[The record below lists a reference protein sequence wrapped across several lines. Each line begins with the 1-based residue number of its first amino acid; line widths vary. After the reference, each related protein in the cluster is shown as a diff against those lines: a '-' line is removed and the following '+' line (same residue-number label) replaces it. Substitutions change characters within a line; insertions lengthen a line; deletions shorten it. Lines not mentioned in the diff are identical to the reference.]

1 MFSINPAVV
10 PWELNPIGHNS
21 ENEVIALFFCCF
33 TVCMKRSVH
42 KFEHRG
48 TFFFFLKCCDSFI
61 FKRDGNMIHW
71 WILSYVSL
79 KNRSVISVLCSGHL
93 GGISVWSPF
102 FLQGSWICN
111 SNFESKRARKKET
124 KAKSATLLKCSP
136 LSPKGG
142 ERSNR
147 REPFE
152 SLNVLLMAINSQYST

>member
-1 MFSINPAVV
+1 MWYNTTDWGRICVFSINPAVV

-79 KNRSVISVLCSGHL
+79 KDRSVISVLCSGHL

-102 FLQGSWICN
+102 FY
-111 SNFESKRARKKET
+111 RALEFVIQIL
-124 KAKSATLLKCSP
+124 KANEQ
-136 LSPKGG
+136 
-142 ERSNR
+142 ERR
-147 REPFE
+147 RPTQNPQPYW
-152 SLNVLLMAINSQYST
+152 NVRH